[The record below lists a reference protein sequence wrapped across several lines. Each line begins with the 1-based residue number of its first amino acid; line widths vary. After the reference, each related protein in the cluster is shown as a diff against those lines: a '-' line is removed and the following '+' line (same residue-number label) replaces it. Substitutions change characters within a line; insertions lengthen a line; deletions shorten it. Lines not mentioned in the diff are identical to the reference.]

1 MLPARL
7 RTFFFPT
14 CLVAFTALVTAFKLQ
29 DALGLLPC
37 LLCLTQRALL
47 AGYVLVCLSAVLHGP
62 ALEGQRRYA
71 QLALGFALG
80 GAAVAAR
87 HVWLQGVAADDM
99 VCPVAIAHTAGQY
112 WNELARQLLYGA
124 PDCNA
129 LTWSFMDL
137 TLPEW
142 SLMAFVLLAV
152 FALGHLLAGRLHAL
166 VTHDLKQR

>member
-7 RTFFFPT
+7 RTFFFPA
-14 CLVAFTALVTAFKLQ
+14 CLVALTALVTAFELQ

-37 LLCLTQRALL
+37 LLCLTQRVLL

-62 ALEGQRRYA
+62 TLEGQRRYA

-87 HVWLQGVAADDM
+87 QVWLQGVVVDDL
-99 VCPVAIAHTAGQY
+99 VCPVAIDRNAGQY
-112 WNELARQLLYGA
+112 WNELARQLFSWA

-142 SLMAFVLLAV
+142 SLMAFVLLAAL
-152 FALGHLLAGRLHAL
+152 ALGHLLASRLHAL
-166 VTHDLKQR
+166 IIHDLEQR

>member
-7 RTFFFPT
+7 RTFFFPA
-14 CLVAFTALVTAFKLQ
+14 CLVALTALVTAFKLQ

-37 LLCLTQRALL
+37 LLCLTQRVLL

-62 ALEGQRRYA
+62 TPEGQLRYA

-87 HVWLQGVAADDM
+87 HVWLQGVVVDDL
-99 VCPVAIAHTAGQY
+99 VCPVAIDHNAGQY
-112 WNELARQLLYGA
+112 WTELARQLFSGA

-129 LTWSFMDL
+129 MTWSFMDL

-142 SLMAFVLLAV
+142 SLMAFVLLAAL
-152 FALGHLLAGRLHAL
+152 ALGHLLASRLQAL
-166 VTHDLKQR
+166 VTHDLEQR